1 MCLAIPGQ
9 IVALA
14 PGGHFA
20 TVEVSKVRRTIN
32 IDLLDGE
39 PAAVG
44 EWVLIHVGFAMNR
57 ISEEHAAEQL
67 RLLAMLGEDAQA
79 MAELDGYDFGQEKQ
93 NGLDRQDPDWQDRQ
107 EGQDGQEGH
116 EDSRPASSAPPARPA
131 LPAPP
136 DLPAPPARVIP

>member
-32 IDLLDGE
+32 IDLLDGD

-44 EWVLIHVGFAMNR
+44 EWVLIHVGFAMSR
-57 ISEEHAAEQL
+57 ISAAHAAEQL
-67 RLLAMLGEDAQA
+67 QLLAMLGEDAQA
-79 MAELDGYDFGQEKQ
+79 MEELDGYTFGQE
-93 NGLDRQDPDWQDRQ
+93 GREGQ
-107 EGQDGQEGH
+107 EGQEG
-116 EDSRPASSAPPARPA
+116 
-131 LPAPP
+131 
-136 DLPAPPARVIP
+136 